1 MTATEKSTTTIYQ
14 ALASFQQE
22 CPVVHKGTSGYGYSY
37 ADLPTIFS
45 IINPVLKKFDL
56 GFTQLIQKGGIETIL
71 FHTKSDQS
79 ITSFTPIPEN
89 VSLKGMNEYQVLG
102 SAITYI
108 RRYALSSMLGVV
120 TDKDTDAST
129 PKQIRK
135 PVLNAATPAF
145 EKALK
150 FVRDGGS
157 ISAIEGKYTLGAE
170 VKALLKL

>member
-1 MTATEKSTTTIYQ
+1 MATENTNIYK
-14 ALASFQQE
+14 ALATFQQE
-22 CPVVHKGTSGYGYSY
+22 CPVIHKGTSGYGYSY

-45 IINPVLKKFDL
+45 IINPILQSNGL
-56 GFTQLIQKGGIETIL
+56 GFTQLIQDGAIETIL
-71 FHTKSDQS
+71 FHTESGQTIKSV
-79 ITSFTPIPEN
+79 TSIPEN

-108 RRYALSSMLGVV
+108 RRYALSSLLGIV

-150 FVRDGGS
+150 FVREGGS
-157 ISAIEGKYTLGAE
+157 IKAIESKYSLGTE

>member
-1 MTATEKSTTTIYQ
+1 MATENTNIYK
-14 ALASFQQE
+14 ALATFQQE
-22 CPVVHKGTSGYGYSY
+22 CPVIHKGTSGYGYSY

-45 IINPVLKKFDL
+45 IINPILQSNGL
-56 GFTQLIQKGGIETIL
+56 GFTQLIQDGAIETIL
-71 FHTKSDQS
+71 FHTESGQTIKSV
-79 ITSFTPIPEN
+79 TSIPEN

-108 RRYALSSMLGVV
+108 RRYALSSLLGVV
-120 TDKDTDAST
+120 TDKDTDAAT

-157 ISAIEGKYTLGAE
+157 IKAIESKYSLGTE

>member
-1 MTATEKSTTTIYQ
+1 MATENTNIYK
-14 ALASFQQE
+14 ALATFQQE
-22 CPVVHKGTSGYGYSY
+22 CPVIHKGTSGYGYSY

-45 IINPVLKKFDL
+45 IINPILYDKEL
-56 GFTQLIQKGGIETIL
+56 GFTQLIQNGGVETIL
-71 FHTKSDQS
+71 FHSSGETIK
-79 ITSFTPIPEN
+79 SFTPIPEN
-89 VSLKGMNEYQVLG
+89 VSLKGTNEYQVLG

-108 RRYALSSMLGVV
+108 RRYALSSLLGIV
-120 TDKDTDAST
+120 TDKDTDAAT

-150 FVRDGGS
+150 FVREGGS
-157 ISAIEGKYTLGAE
+157 IKAIESKYSLGTE

>member
-1 MTATEKSTTTIYQ
+1 MATENTNIYK
-14 ALASFQQE
+14 ALATFQQE
-22 CPVVHKGTSGYGYSY
+22 CPVIHKGTSGYGYSY

-45 IINPVLKKFDL
+45 IINPILYDKQL
-56 GFTQLIQKGGIETIL
+56 GFTQLIQDGGVETIL
-71 FHTKSDQS
+71 FHSSGETIK
-79 ITSFTPIPEN
+79 SFTPIPQN

-108 RRYALSSMLGVV
+108 RRYALSSLLGIV
-120 TDKDTDAST
+120 TDKDTDAAT

-150 FVRDGGS
+150 FVREGGS
-157 ISAIEGKYTLGAE
+157 ISAIESKYSLGTE

>member
-1 MTATEKSTTTIYQ
+1 MATENTNIYK

-22 CPVVHKGTSGYGYSY
+22 CPVIHKGTSGYGYSY
-37 ADLPTIFS
+37 VDLPTIFS
-45 IINPVLKKFDL
+45 IINPILYDKQL
-56 GFTQLIQKGGIETIL
+56 GFTQLIQDGGVETIL
-71 FHTKSDQS
+71 FHSSGETIK
-79 ITSFTPIPEN
+79 SFTPIPQN

-108 RRYALSSMLGVV
+108 RRYALSSLLGIV
-120 TDKDTDAST
+120 TDKDTDAAT

-157 ISAIEGKYTLGAE
+157 ISAIESKYSLGTE

>member
-1 MTATEKSTTTIYQ
+1 MESKKNIYKSL
-14 ALASFQQE
+14 ALFQQE

-45 IINPVLKKFDL
+45 IINPVLQKYEL
-56 GFTQLIQKGGIETIL
+56 GFTQLIQDGGIETIL
-71 FHTKSDQS
+71 FHSSGET
-79 ITSFTPIPEN
+79 ITSVTPIPEN

-129 PKQIRK
+129 PKQIKK
-135 PVLNAATPAF
+135 PTLSEGTDAF
-145 EKALK
+145 DKALK
-150 FVRDGGS
+150 FVKDGGS
-157 ISAIEGKYTLGAE
+157 ISAIEKKYSIAPQ
-170 VKALLKL
+170 VLLKLKSK

>member
-1 MTATEKSTTTIYQ
+1 MATENTNIYKS
-14 ALASFQQE
+14 LASFQQE
-22 CPVVHKGTSGYGYSY
+22 CPVIHKGTSGYGYSY

-45 IINPVLKKFDL
+45 IINPILQSNGL
-56 GFTQLIQKGGIETIL
+56 GFTQLIQDGAIETIL
-71 FHTKSDQS
+71 FHTESGQTIKSL
-79 ITSFTPIPEN
+79 TSIPEN

-108 RRYALSSMLGVV
+108 RRYALSSLLGVV

-145 EKALK
+145 EKTLK

-157 ISAIEGKYTLGAE
+157 IKAIESKYSLGTE

>member
-1 MTATEKSTTTIYQ
+1 MATENTNIYK

-22 CPVVHKGTSGYGYSY
+22 CPVIHKGTSGYGYSY

-45 IINPVLKKFDL
+45 IINPILQSNGL
-56 GFTQLIQKGGIETIL
+56 GFTQLIQDGAIETIL
-71 FHTKSDQS
+71 FHTESGQTIKSL
-79 ITSFTPIPEN
+79 TSIPEN

-108 RRYALSSMLGVV
+108 RRYALSSLLGVV

-157 ISAIEGKYTLGAE
+157 IKAIESKYSLGTE